1 MISKPTLLALLL
13 INGLLAAIATTAWI
27 LLPRS
32 YESNFVL
39 AVPQASG
46 ALNTSFGNVNQD
58 QEQSGFTPQVDPR
71 MLQKQILLSDAVL
84 AKLKAPISNEKLRSA
99 IKVKPEEMSNILLV
113 KVTDHTAES
122 VHRRSEKLIAAYRSR
137 IDELRHSDYQER
149 QALYGKLL
157 QNAAAELEQA
167 EVNLARFKSKSGLV
181 ANDEQTKTTLE
192 AIGNLI
198 KVQEETN
205 ASAHEAQAR
214 AQTLATR
221 IGMTPMQAVRS
232 LRLTNYPPYVN
243 ARSQLDEIERSLSEA
258 RALYTDENPRVKD
271 LLNRRLQLQ
280 ALVQERINEATAQG
294 ADGSLDT
301 TRMELIGKMI
311 AAEAESE
318 AMGQGATNIQSRIDA
333 LETKMRNLGPSQV
346 ELVRY
351 QRRFLVAEV
360 TFNALTS
367 QAQQARL
374 DMFVRYPNVQVIDG
388 PSLPEEPSFPRLP
401 LIAGGAI
408 GAGLLASLAL
418 ILRARSLDPPLF
430 ESDLPSLDAQILAQ
444 IPELH
449 PPSPVNFFMLAALL
463 RPELKVLLVTSSTA
477 GEGKSLI
484 TTYLAAALGQW
495 GRRVLV
501 IDADF
506 SKEFSI
512 PEVPVF
518 DLPVHLDRLDVAVE
532 QVKAS
537 NLGELRNLV
546 KQNRNLYDLILV
558 DTGPLQLTAD
568 AVSIL
573 KVVPD
578 VLFVMRR
585 GYVSKPLAQSSLRFL
600 RQVNANLVGCVL
612 NGARDLTANGRE
624 SYRRYPTRSK
634 LPV

>member
-13 INGLLAAIATTAWI
+13 INGLLATIATTAWVM
-27 LLPRS
+27 LPRS

-39 AVPQASG
+39 AVPQGSG

-84 AKLKAPISNEKLRSA
+84 AKLKAPISTEKLRST

-113 KVTDHTAES
+113 KVIDSTAES
-122 VHRRSEKLIAAYRSR
+122 VHRRAEKLITAYRSR

-149 QALYGKLL
+149 QLLFGTLL
-157 QNAAAELEQA
+157 QKAASELEQA

-205 ASAHEAQAR
+205 ASAREAQAR

-221 IGMTPMQAVRS
+221 IGMTPVQAVRS

-311 AAEAESE
+311 AAEAESQ
-318 AMGQGATNIQSRIDA
+318 AMDQGATNIQSRIDA
-333 LETKMRNLGPSQV
+333 LETKMRNLGPAQV

-388 PSLPEEPSFPRLP
+388 PSYPEEPNSPRLP
-401 LIAGGAI
+401 LIAGGAL

-430 ESDLPSLDAQILAQ
+430 ESDLPSLDAQVLAQ
-444 IPELH
+444 IPELQ
-449 PPSPVNFFMLAALL
+449 PPSPVHFFMLAALL

-484 TTYLAAALGQW
+484 TAHLAAALGQW

-512 PEVPVF
+512 PAVPVF
-518 DLPVHLDRLDVAVE
+518 DLPEHLERSHVVVE
-532 QVKAS
+532 QVRAS

-546 KQNRNLYDLILV
+546 KQNRNLYDLVLV
-558 DTGPLQLTAD
+558 DTGPLHLTAD